1 MIDKSNIKTTDWL
14 TKGMTDEQIQKE
26 KDKAIKQ
33 ADKELARIEKKERKK
48 EMRAYRKMY
57 RRHRKELIDLAKKD
71 RDWDYGWLDE
81 FVHTK
86 IKHMYEYF
94 SERNNV
100 WQTDESLNE
109 ILEQLKH
116 VLDLYDEMDGL
127 WDNYESNRIENED
140 GSVTVTDEGAERY
153 SYIRRREQELYEEI
167 YSYIGKYIQW
177 WWD

>member
-1 MIDKSNIKTTDWL
+1 M
-14 TKGMTDEQIQKE
+14 
-26 KDKAIKQ
+26 
-33 ADKELARIEKKERKK
+33 KKLFRKIFPSR

-57 RRHRKELIDLAKKD
+57 RRHRRELIKLSKKD

-81 FVHTK
+81 FVLTK

-100 WQTDESLNE
+100 WQSDEPLNE

-116 VLDLYDEMDGL
+116 VLDLYEEMDGL

-140 GSVTVTDEGAERY
+140 GSVTVTDDGAKKY
-153 SYIRRREQELYEEI
+153 LAIKNREQALFEEI
-167 YSYIGKYIQW
+167 YSYIGRFIQY

>member
-1 MIDKSNIKTTDWL
+1 METTNWL

-33 ADKELARIEKKERKK
+33 ADKEFARIANKERKK

-57 RRHRKELIDLAKKD
+57 RRHRRELVKLAKQD
-71 RDWDYGWLDE
+71 RDFDYGWLDE

-94 SERNNV
+94 SNGNNV
-100 WQTDESLNE
+100 WQSEDSLGE

-116 VLDLYDEMDGL
+116 VLDLYYEMDHL
-127 WDNYESNRIENED
+127 WDDYESSAIKNDD
-140 GSVTVTDEGAERY
+140 GSITATSESAKKFL
-153 SYIRRREQELYEEI
+153 YIKNREQELYEEI
-167 YSYIGKYIQW
+167 YSYIGRFIQY

>member
-1 MIDKSNIKTTDWL
+1 M
-14 TKGMTDEQIQKE
+14 
-26 KDKAIKQ
+26 
-33 ADKELARIEKKERKK
+33 KKLFRKLFPSK

-57 RRHRKELIDLAKKD
+57 LRHRRELVRLAKKD
-71 RDWDYGWLDE
+71 RDFDYGWLDE
-81 FVHTK
+81 FVHMK

-116 VLDLYDEMDGL
+116 VLDLYEEMDNL
-127 WDNYESNRIENED
+127 WDNYESNLIENDD
-140 GSVTVTDEGAERY
+140 GSVTVTDEGAKKY
-153 SYIRRREQELYEEI
+153 SVIRNREQELYEEI

>member
-1 MIDKSNIKTTDWL
+1 MKKLFRKLFPS
-14 TKGMTDEQIQKE
+14 KE
-26 KDKAIKQ
+26 I
-33 ADKELARIEKKERKK
+33 
-48 EMRAYRKMY
+48 RAYRKMY
-57 RRHRKELIDLAKKD
+57 RRHRKELIKLAKQD
-71 RDWDYGWLDE
+71 RDFDYGWLDE
-81 FVHTK
+81 FVHIK

-116 VLDLYDEMDGL
+116 VIDLYEEMDGL
-127 WDNYESNRIENED
+127 WDNYESNLIKNDD
-140 GSVTVTDEGAERY
+140 GSVTVTDDGAKKY
-153 SYIRRREQELYEEI
+153 SAIRDREQELYEEI

>member
-1 MIDKSNIKTTDWL
+1 M
-14 TKGMTDEQIQKE
+14 
-26 KDKAIKQ
+26 
-33 ADKELARIEKKERKK
+33 KKLFRKLFPDK

-57 RRHRKELIDLAKKD
+57 RRNKRELVKLAKKD

-81 FVHTK
+81 FVLTK

-116 VLDLYDEMDGL
+116 VLDLYEELDGL
-127 WDNYESNRIENED
+127 WDNYQSNLIKNED
-140 GSVTVTDEGAERY
+140 GSVTVTDDGGKKY
-153 SYIRRREQELYEEI
+153 LVIKTREQELYEEI